1 MVLLRL
7 ADRQGLF
14 RGAAISRFQQWAL
27 AYLIV
32 EERKEH
38 WDDIYDQQEFM
49 FSLLQPELYQEKLSA
64 QGPDHDLDDD
74 EMNITPDDFA
84 MVDQWLKELDKPKQ
98 INLKG

>member
-14 RGAAISRFQQWAL
+14 KGPAISRFQQWAL

-32 EERKEH
+32 QERKEH
-38 WDDIYDQQEFM
+38 SDSIYDQQEFM
-49 FSLLQPELYQEKLSA
+49 FSLIQPEIYQEKISSRP
-64 QGPDHDLDDD
+64 GHDL
-74 EMNITPDDFA
+74 EEGELHITPDDFA

-98 INLKG
+98 NSL

>member
-14 RGAAISRFQQWAL
+14 KGPAISRFQQWAL

-32 EERKEH
+32 QERKENF
-38 WDDIYDQQEFM
+38 DSNYDNQEFM
-49 FSLLQPELYQEKLSA
+49 FSLIQPELYQEKIRSR
-64 QGPDHDLDDD
+64 PDHDLVEG

-84 MVDQWLKELDKPKQ
+84 MVEKWLADLDNPKQ
-98 INLKG
+98 TSL

>member
-14 RGAAISRFQQWAL
+14 KGPAISRFQQWAL

-32 EERKEH
+32 QERKEH
-38 WDDIYDQQEFM
+38 YDSTYDNQEFM
-49 FSLLQPELYQEKLSA
+49 FSLIQPELYQEKVSSR
-64 QGPDHDLDDD
+64 PDHDLADG

-84 MVDQWLKELDKPKQ
+84 MVEKWLAELDKPKQ
-98 INLKG
+98 TSL

>member
-14 RGAAISRFQQWAL
+14 TGPAISRFQQWAL

-32 EERKEH
+32 QERKEQ
-38 WDDIYDQQEFM
+38 YDNAYDNQEFM
-49 FSLLQPELYQEKLSA
+49 FSLIQPELYQEKVRSR
-64 QGPDHDLDDD
+64 PDHDLADG

-84 MVDQWLKELDKPKQ
+84 MVEKWLAELDKPKQ
-98 INLKG
+98 TSL

>member
-14 RGAAISRFQQWAL
+14 KGPAISRFQQWAL

-32 EERKEH
+32 QERKEQF
-38 WDDIYDQQEFM
+38 DSTYENQEFM
-49 FSLLQPELYQEKLSA
+49 FSLLQPELYQERISSR
-64 QGPDHDLDDD
+64 PNHDLAEG

-84 MVDQWLKELDKPKQ
+84 MVDKWIKELDKTKQ
-98 INLKG
+98 ASL